1 MELRKYNLQE
11 HVQLY
16 AQLTEAPIVKSSAA
30 QYPGWKPEEPW
41 KGVYAKYEKLLADK
55 FKAKPY
61 PKAFGKQANYEL
73 LVNNDYILF
82 YDDGRAFSTNESMDM
97 GYGVSKKYPGALVLF
112 KNVGKTGPEDPVAG
126 YITLENGVV
135 KWNKVS
141 EAESETEPS
150 NPVLDGLQLALDVAG
165 LIPGFGDILDIINA
179 AISFLRG
186 NYLEGFLSLIGAIP
200 VVGSVIGLS
209 LKAILK
215 GFSKAGDII
224 KSAWKSGKSADE
236 VWLFIKKSGKL
247 GKKELDMLAK
257 GMGDAA
263 DYISKFRKEASA
275 MLPDAAAKGLDEFA
289 AFLKR
294 QGDDAA
300 AVFSEAAKESGKAAK
315 GILRARKE
323 LDTITGLERLL
334 GGRILRRL
342 GNLFSTTLSPN
353 ELKALRGAM
362 SMKFFKNMDNPGKLT
377 ALVKSTPDVG
387 GKILAGLQDDVLKHF
402 RNLPT
407 NQRQIFQQ
415 GWNTAS
421 SVTGSASKRLESR
434 LEFLKKN
441 APDVY
446 DKAKTNIVNAAEQG
460 NNPLYQQFMNDQI
473 NALGSYFSK
482 DYANIIDW
490 KGVTARF
497 HNLVPVIYNEL
508 KDVGEDTLMT
518 MGIEEQDDVNGLF
531 WPLLKGLLGLT
542 EYIPGVGGAVTAGKE
557 MTAGAVKTA
566 GEIPIVR
573 AGTEFVAGE
582 VGAGETATKTY
593 DPSIEYEV
601 VPETDP
607 RLKQQ
612 KQAKEKRIQQQKRFF

>member
-30 QYPGWKPEEPW
+30 QYPGWKPEVPW

-55 FKAKPY
+55 FKSKPF
-61 PKAFGKQANYEL
+61 PLPFGKQAAYEML
-73 LVNNDYILF
+73 IANDYIHF
-82 YDDGRAFSTNESMDM
+82 FEDGEAYSTNKAMEM

-112 KNVGKTGPEDPVAG
+112 KEKGKTGAEDPIAG

-135 KWNKVS
+135 KWNAVS
-141 EAESETEPS
+141 EEESETEPS
-150 NPVLDGLQLALDVAG
+150 NPVLDGFQLVLDIVG
-165 LIPGFGDILDIINA
+165 LVPGFGDIADLVNA

-200 VVGSVIGLS
+200 VVGSVISLP
-209 LKAILK
+209 LKALLK

-294 QGDDAA
+294 QGDDAS
-300 AVFSEAAKESGKAAK
+300 AVFSKTAKKSGEAAK
-315 GILRARKE
+315 GIFRVRKE
-323 LDTITGLERLL
+323 LDTVTGLSRVF
-334 GGRILRRL
+334 GGRIARRL
-342 GNLFSTTLSPN
+342 INLFNGALSPK
-353 ELKALRGAM
+353 ELEALRGAM

-377 ALVKSTPDVG
+377 ALVKSTPNVG
-387 GKILAGLQDDVLKHF
+387 GKILTGLQDDVLKHF

-407 NQRQIFQQ
+407 KQRQIFQQ

-421 SVTGSASKRLESR
+421 SVTGSTSKRLESR

-446 DKAKTNIVNAAEQG
+446 AKARTNIVNAAEEQ

-473 NALGSYFSK
+473 NGLGSYFSK
-482 DYANIIDW
+482 DYANIISW
-490 KGVTARF
+490 EGVTARF
-497 HNLVPVIYNEL
+497 SNLVPVIYNEL
-508 KDVGEDTLMT
+508 KDVGEDTLMA

-531 WPLLKGLLGLT
+531 WPMLKSTLGAA
-542 EYIPGVGGAVTAGKE
+542 ESIPGVGGVVTKGKE
-557 MTAGAVKTA
+557 ITTGALQAA
-566 GEIPIVR
+566 GEIPLVG
-573 AGTEFVAGE
+573 AVVGTAANKL
-582 VGAGETATKTY
+582 GAGEQEPY
-593 DPSIEYEV
+593 DPGTEYEV

-612 KQAKEKRIQQQKRFF
+612 KRAKEKRIQQQKRFF